1 MSDHVRIVEVGP
13 RDGLQNA
20 QMHVSVDDRIDFIND
35 LSQTGLFVIEAGALV
50 SPKWVPQ
57 MAGSDEVYQKI
68 QKVQG
73 ISYPMLV
80 PNEKG
85 LERAIEIGVKEIA
98 LFVAASETFSQKNIN
113 KSIEESMMLAR
124 ELAASALS
132 NGMRVRAYIS
142 CVMGCPYEGAIA
154 VDRVSQLTKDL
165 LAMGCYEVSL
175 GDTIGVGVPTQVRG
189 LIAALKKEGV
199 PVQKLALHCHDTYG
213 TALANIYAGYEEGV
227 RVFDSSAGGLGG
239 CPYAKGA
246 SGNVASEDLIHMFHK
261 MGVKTGV
268 DFDKFCDVSQ
278 KFLNKVKISSSSKIG
293 KLRA

>member
-1 MSDHVRIVEVGP
+1 MSNHVKIVEVGP

-20 QMHVSVDDRIDFIND
+20 QMHVSVDDRIDFINE
-35 LSQTGLFVIEAGALV
+35 LSQTGLSVIEAGALV

-68 QKVQG
+68 QKAQG
-73 ISYPMLV
+73 VSYPMLV

-113 KSIEESMMLAR
+113 KSIEESMILAR
-124 ELAASALS
+124 ELASSALS
-132 NGMRVRAYIS
+132 NGTRVRAYIS
-142 CVMGCPYEGAIA
+142 CVMGCPYEGAISA
-154 VDRVSQLTKDL
+154 DRVCQITQDL

-175 GDTIGVGVPTQVRG
+175 GDTIGVGVPTQARG
-189 LIAALKKEGV
+189 LIAALKKESV
-199 PVQKLALHCHDTYG
+199 PASKLALHCHDTYG

-261 MGVKTGV
+261 MGVKTGIN
-268 DFDKFCDVSQ
+268 FEKFCDVTE

>member
-20 QMHVSVDDRIDFIND
+20 KMHVSVDDRIDFID
-35 LSQTGLFVIEAGALV
+35 ELSQTGLSVIEAGALV

-98 LFVAASETFSQKNIN
+98 LFVAASESFSQKNIN
-113 KSIEESMMLAR
+113 KSIQESVALSAELAR
-124 ELAASALS
+124 KALS
-132 NGMRVRAYIS
+132 SGLKVRAYIS

-189 LIAALKKEGV
+189 LITALKKEGV

-246 SGNVASEDLIHMFHK
+246 SGNVATEDLIHMFHK

-268 DFDKFCDVSQ
+268 DFEKFCDVSQ
-278 KFLNKVKISSSSKIG
+278 KFLLKVKIASFSKLG

>member
-1 MSDHVRIVEVGP
+1 
-13 RDGLQNA
+13 
-20 QMHVSVDDRIDFIND
+20 
-35 LSQTGLFVIEAGALV
+35 
-50 SPKWVPQ
+50 
-57 MAGSDEVYQKI
+57 
-68 QKVQG
+68 
-73 ISYPMLV
+73 
-80 PNEKG
+80 
-85 LERAIEIGVKEIA
+85 
-98 LFVAASETFSQKNIN
+98 
-113 KSIEESMMLAR
+113 MLAR

-246 SGNVASEDLIHMFHK
+246 SGNLATEDLVYFLECSNFESGANLDIL
-261 MGVKTGV
+261 VKA
-268 DFDKFCDVSQ
+268 SQ
-278 KFLNKVKISSSSKIG
+278 FMELKLNKPLLSKTYLARKKI
-293 KLRA
+293 LEL

>member
-1 MSDHVRIVEVGP
+1 MSDHVKIVEVGP

-20 QMHVSVDDRIDFIND
+20 QMHVSVDDRIDFID
-35 LSQTGLFVIEAGALV
+35 ELSQTGLSVIEAGALV

-68 QKVQG
+68 QKVQD

-98 LFVAASETFSQKNIN
+98 LFVAASESFSQKNIN
-113 KSIEESMMLAR
+113 KSIEESMILAR

-132 NGMRVRAYIS
+132 KGMRVRAYVS

-189 LIAALKKEGV
+189 LITALKKEGV

-246 SGNVASEDLIHMFHK
+246 SGNVATEDLIHMFHK

-268 DFDKFCDVSQ
+268 DFEKFCDVSQ
-278 KFLNKVKISSSSKIG
+278 KFLLKVKIASFSKLG

>member
-35 LSQTGLFVIEAGALV
+35 LSQTGLSVIEAGALV

>member
-1 MSDHVRIVEVGP
+1 MGDGVKIVEVGP

-20 QMHVSVDDRIDFIND
+20 SVVISVEDRIDFID
-35 LSQTGLFVIEAGALV
+35 QLSRTGLTVIEAGALV

-57 MAGSDEVYQKI
+57 MAGSDEVFQKI
-68 QKVQG
+68 VKAQG

-85 LERAIEIGVKEIA
+85 LERALEIGVKEIA

-113 KSIEESMMLAR
+113 KSIAESVLLASR
-124 ELAASALS
+124 LASEALAQ
-132 NGMRVRAYIS
+132 GVKVRAYIS
-142 CVMGCPYEGAIA
+142 CVMGCPYEGAVAIET
-154 VDRVSQLTKDL
+154 VCQLTQRL

-175 GDTIGVGVPTQVRG
+175 GDTIGVGVPTQTRG
-189 LIAALKKEGV
+189 LIKRLKDVGV
-199 PVQKLALHCHDTYG
+199 ASSSLALHCHDTYG
-213 TALANIYAGYEEGV
+213 TALANIYVGYEEGV
-227 RVFDSSAGGLGG
+227 RVFDAAAGGLGG

-246 SGNVASEDLIHMFHK
+246 SGNVATEDLLHMLHK

-268 DFDKFCDVSQ
+268 DLENFLEVTQ
-278 KFLNKVKISSSSKIG
+278 KFLEKVKISSVSKVG

>member
-1 MSDHVRIVEVGP
+1 MRIVEVGP